1 MIWAAVPKSR
11 LPRRLL
17 AAAPVSGSV
26 VAGPTVDMQPADL
39 SETAASAAWGRGSLF
54 LFFFCERR
62 PVGIGALRVMGNM
75 ALDVF

>member
-17 AAAPVSGSV
+17 AAAPASGSV

-39 SETAASAAWGRGSLF
+39 SETAASAAWGRGS
-54 LFFFCERR
+54 
-62 PVGIGALRVMGNM
+62 
-75 ALDVF
+75 